1 MNLYR
6 PLESIMANTTTD
18 NTSMNTEAPAP
29 APLATTEKLGEGE
42 FFIDMEDGTRKFFRM
57 EQIDGAERK
66 NRGKNSSLRSKGI
79 VKKKKKK
86 DPNAPKK
93 AQTAYLLFLN
103 KKRESLR
110 ANLEADGLK
119 GKELITT
126 ITKVASEQWKTLPE
140 GDKKEYNDLYL
151 QDKQRYDEEMKTYQP
166 PADDETAA

>member
-18 NTSMNTEAPAP
+18 NTSMNTEAPAL

-57 EQIDGAERK
+57 SQFDGTDRK
-66 NRGKNSSLRSKGI
+66 KRGKKSSLQSKGI
-79 VKKKKKK
+79 VKKKK

-93 AQTAYLLFLN
+93 AQTAYFLFMN
-103 KKRESLR
+103 KKREGLK
-110 ANLEADGLK
+110 AKLEADGLK
-119 GKELITT
+119 GKELNTT
-126 ITKVASEQWKTLPE
+126 IAKVSGEQWKTLPE
-140 GDKKEYNDLYL
+140 DDKKEYNDLYL

-166 PADDETAA
+166 PTDDETAA